1 MEVSSVRVIARKES
15 GEPHVLVEPCPRRVR
30 VRFGGEWIAD
40 TRRALLLHEVGHV
53 PTYYLPLDDVR
64 MDLLEPT
71 EHHTTCPWKGEA
83 SYWTLR
89 AGDRVAENAVWSYP
103 HPLDEQALLA
113 GYVAFYWNRVDQWF
127 EEDEEVYV
135 HPRDPYKRVDVLRS
149 SRHVRVEIGG
159 VTVAETHRPWLLFET
174 GLPTR
179 TYFSPEDVRLDLLEP
194 TATRSE
200 CPYKGVAR
208 YWSVRAG
215 HELREDVAWSY
226 PFPTP
231 ECPKIAGLICFYD
244 ERVDAVIADGERVE
258 PPQTRWSPRA

>member
-1 MEVSSVRVIARKES
+1 MEVSSVRVIAREQS

-40 TRRALLLHEVGHV
+40 TRGALLLHEIGHV
-53 PTYYLPLDDVR
+53 PVYYLPLDDVR
-64 MDLLEPT
+64 MDLLEST
-71 EHHTTCPWKGEA
+71 DHHTTCPWKGEA

-89 AGDRVAENAVWSYP
+89 VGDRVEENAVWSYP
-103 HPLDEQALLA
+103 QPHEEQASLA
-113 GYVAFYWNRVDQWF
+113 GYVAFYWNRMDQWF
-127 EEDEEVYV
+127 EEDEEVLV

-159 VTVAETHRPWLLFET
+159 VTVAESHRPWLLFET

-179 TYFSPEDVRLDLLEP
+179 YYLSPEDVRLDLLEP
-194 TATRSE
+194 TDTQTQ

-215 HELREDVAWSY
+215 GEVREDVAWSH
-226 PFPTP
+226 PFPVP
-231 ECPKIAGLICFYD
+231 ECPKIAGLICFYN
-244 ERVDAVIADGERVE
+244 ERVDAIYVDGEREE
-258 PPQTRWSPRA
+258 PPQTRWSRRA